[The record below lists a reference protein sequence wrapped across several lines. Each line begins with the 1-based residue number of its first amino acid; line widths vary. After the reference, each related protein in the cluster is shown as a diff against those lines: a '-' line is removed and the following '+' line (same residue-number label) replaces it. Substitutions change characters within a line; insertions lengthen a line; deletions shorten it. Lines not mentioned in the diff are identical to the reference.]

1 MADMF
6 VQASFAFQCS
16 SAEMA
21 LLEEGFQASYD
32 LSADCMAPDAQ
43 PSPDFA
49 ALFPGLPGD
58 PWSGFLSMF
67 ADPDF
72 PSFGADL
79 QGGNA
84 IGETKVTAVITA
96 ECVFEPEPV
105 AHLIQRCCQA
115 TLATEPIGFEWSV
128 TCSKMRIGEFG
139 GGWCAIFP
147 DRIEFET
154 TAEVLSQALS
164 GGII

>member
-6 VQASFAFQCS
+6 VQASFAFQCN

-32 LSADCMAPDAQ
+32 LVADCMAPDAH
-43 PSPDFA
+43 PSPKFE
-49 ALFPGLPGD
+49 ALFPGAPGD
-58 PWSGFLSMF
+58 PWSGFRSIF
-67 ADPDF
+67 TDPDF
-72 PSFGADL
+72 PGFGCDL

-84 IGETKVTAVITA
+84 VGETAVTVVITA
-96 ECVFEPEPV
+96 ECVFEPGPT
-105 AHLIQRCCQA
+105 ARLIQRCCQA
-115 TLATEPIGFEWSV
+115 TLATEPIGFEWSM
-128 TCSKMRIGEFG
+128 TCFRMRIGEFG
-139 GGWCAIFP
+139 EGWCAIFP